1 MDQKKIGLFLKTLR
15 NEKGITQE
23 QLAEHFH
30 VSSRTVSRWETGTNM
45 PDISLITEIAD
56 FYDVDVRELIE
67 GERKNM
73 NEEIKDVAVKM
84 ADYADAEKSR
94 LFKWVRVISLI
105 GVGLMTAAI
114 GLQCFNYEPN
124 LTKALAIFLSF
135 VALVA
140 MAITTLYAN
149 GVLSKLVKKRG
160 FVIATRIIVIILI
173 VISLRFVLI
182 GALLFGL
189 GAMEMAT
196 PFKNISGAEN
206 YDKEYLLSEYNSD
219 LDSGFFIFPDS
230 TDSALEIDYDS
241 SLKTGLF
248 DTDGYVFLT
257 ATYDESEFQKEVE
270 RLSEITCTVFDTYY
284 EDSDYH
290 TEKIMYDTEMYNYPA
305 YIATDGYDNVYEYAL
320 LDDENNKIVY
330 ALISYPEFTNL
341 LKYQKYLKKDKL
353 AYVIPDGSALE
364 RFSIYSFSFKDGIWS
379 EYTPD
384 DDGRTPL
391 GTER

>member
-30 VSSRTVSRWETGTNM
+30 VSNRTVSRWETGTNM

-84 ADYADAEKSR
+84 ADYAAAEKGR
-94 LFKWVRVISLI
+94 LFKLVRIISMI
-105 GVGLMTAAI
+105 GTGLMTVAI
-114 GLQCFNYEPN
+114 ALQCAVYEPN
-124 LTKALAIFLSF
+124 PFRALAVFLSF
-135 VALVA
+135 IVLVA

-160 FVIATRIIVIILI
+160 FVIATRVIVIVLI
-173 VISLRFVLI
+173 VISVRFIVA
-182 GALLFGL
+182 GAILFGM
-189 GAMEMAT
+189 GAIEMAT
-196 PFKNISGAEN
+196 PFKNLSGVDN
-206 YDKEYLLSEYNSD
+206 YSKEYLLSEYSSD
-219 LDSGFFIFPDS
+219 LDSGFFIFPDN
-230 TDSALEIDYDS
+230 TDSALEADYDS

-257 ATYDESEFQKEVE
+257 ATYDEKGFEKEVD
-270 RLSEITCTVFDTYY
+270 RLSGITCTVFDTLY
-284 EDSDYH
+284 ENSDYH
-290 TEKIMYDTEMYNYPA
+290 IEKVMYDTEMYSYPA
-305 YIATDGYDNVYEYAL
+305 YITMDGYDDVYEYAL
-320 LDDENNKIVY
+320 LDDENNRIVY

-341 LKYQKYLKKDKL
+341 LKYQKYLKKDKT
-353 AYVIPDGSALE
+353 AYIINGSSLD

-379 EYTPD
+379 EYDPGD
-384 DDGRTPL
+384 AGRITTGSPK
-391 GTER
+391 

>member
-1 MDQKKIGLFLKTLR
+1 MDQKKIGLFLKNLR

-30 VSSRTVSRWETGTNM
+30 VSNRTVSRWETGTNM

-84 ADYADAEKSR
+84 ADYAAAEKGR
-94 LFKWVRVISLI
+94 LFKLVRIISMI
-105 GVGLMTAAI
+105 GTGLMTVAI
-114 GLQCFNYEPN
+114 ALQCAVYEPN
-124 LTKALAIFLSF
+124 PFRALAVFLSF
-135 VALVA
+135 IALVA

-160 FVIATRIIVIILI
+160 FVIATRVIVIVLI
-173 VISLRFVLI
+173 VISVRFIVA
-182 GALLFGL
+182 GAIIFGL

-196 PFKNISGAEN
+196 PFKNLSGVDN
-206 YDKEYLLSEYNSD
+206 YSKEYLLSEYSSD
-219 LDSGFFIFPDS
+219 LDSGFFIFPDN
-230 TDSALEIDYDS
+230 TDSALEADYDS

-257 ATYDESEFQKEVE
+257 ATYDEKGFEKEVD
-270 RLSEITCTVFDTYY
+270 RLSGITCKVFDTLY
-284 EDSDYH
+284 ENSDYH
-290 TEKIMYDTEMYNYPA
+290 IEKVMYDTEMYSYPA
-305 YIATDGYDNVYEYAL
+305 YITMDGYDDVYEYAL
-320 LDDENNKIVY
+320 LDDENNRIVY

-341 LKYQKYLKKDKL
+341 LKYRKYLKKDKT
-353 AYVIPDGSALE
+353 AYIINDSSLD

-379 EYTPD
+379 EYDPGD
-384 DDGRTPL
+384 AGRITTGSPK
-391 GTER
+391 